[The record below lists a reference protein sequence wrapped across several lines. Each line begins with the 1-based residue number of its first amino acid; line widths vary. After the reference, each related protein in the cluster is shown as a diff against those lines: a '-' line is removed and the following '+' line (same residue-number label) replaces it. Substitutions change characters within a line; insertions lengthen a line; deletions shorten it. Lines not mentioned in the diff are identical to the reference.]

1 MEEEWE
7 RSFAGIMS
15 KPVKGSVSEPQPLV
29 LYCTKDEGKSRQIKM
44 LCGQFGYKTR
54 LLRESDAD
62 EFVGKLAGIDGK
74 YPVKENNNRAAASEK
89 NNEAAG
95 SAAASEKNNGAAG
108 SAPASE
114 KNNEA
119 TGSAAASEKNSG
131 TAGSDGIAERSPAGY
146 RQPEIMVF
154 SGISSEGLD
163 MFLGAWR
170 MAGIAPV
177 PLKAILT
184 PYNYTWT
191 VYQLTQELVREHT
204 AMMMERRK

>member
-74 YPVKENNNRAAASEK
+74 YPTKEK
-89 NNEAAG
+89 NNEA
-95 SAAASEKNNGAAG
+95 
-108 SAPASE
+108 
-114 KNNEA
+114 
-119 TGSAAASEKNSG
+119 
-131 TAGSDGIAERSPAGY
+131 AGSDGIAERSPAGY
-146 RQPEIMVF
+146 RQPEIVVF